1 MSTSKDPKNI
11 LEQIFK
17 ELQLKNLSPK
27 TQGEILEKM
36 TELFLKRIVIKV
48 LEILPENDRQEFS
61 QIQESGNPEKMLNFL
76 CYKIEGFN
84 EMVEKE
90 LEEFKKETK
99 QTVADLAAGLA
110 NAA

>member
-1 MSTSKDPKNI
+1 MVIQKDPKNI

-27 TQGEILEKM
+27 MQGEILEKM

-48 LEILPENDRQEFS
+48 LETLPEGDREEFS
-61 QIQESGNPEKMLNFL
+61 QIQESGNSEKMLNFL
-76 CYKIEGFN
+76 RYKIEEFD
-84 EMVEKE
+84 EIVEKG
-90 LEEFKKETK
+90 LDEFKKETK

-110 NAA
+110 SAA